1 MKVFLFL
8 TVFLASMS
16 ALGQSLINPRDAVRI
31 INQAGVVIVDCN
43 PVDGFAQTHIT
54 NAVNVWHGDLYRTT
68 GVPDMLR
75 SPEEIARILG
85 ARGISHTSTI
95 LLYDEGHQRFSG
107 RMYWI
112 LRFVGARDVR
122 IINGGLAEWMRNR
135 LPVSRTPRRITPA
148 TFQATPNAAIAAD
161 IQRVRRAAND
171 ANIVLL
177 DVRSQAEFRG
187 TEGPS
192 RRRGHIPGSVNI
204 PHTMVLNENGT
215 LKTEQELR
223 TIFTNAGITANKEVI
238 VYCLSSVRAGIVYF
252 ALKNILNFP
261 NVRLYDGA
269 FHEWE
274 ADPANAVSR

>member
-1 MKVFLFL
+1 MKIFLFL
-8 TVFLASMS
+8 TVFLASIS

-43 PVDGFAQTHIT
+43 PVYDFAQTHIT
-54 NAVNVWHGDLYRTT
+54 NAVNVWHGDLYRDA

-112 LRFVGARDVR
+112 LRFMGARDVR
-122 IINGGLAEWMRNR
+122 IINGGLTEWMRNR

-187 TEGPS
+187 AEGPT

-204 PHTMVLNENGT
+204 PYTMVLNENGT
-215 LKTEQELR
+215 LKTAQELG
-223 TIFTNAGITANKEVI
+223 TIFTNAGITSNKEVI